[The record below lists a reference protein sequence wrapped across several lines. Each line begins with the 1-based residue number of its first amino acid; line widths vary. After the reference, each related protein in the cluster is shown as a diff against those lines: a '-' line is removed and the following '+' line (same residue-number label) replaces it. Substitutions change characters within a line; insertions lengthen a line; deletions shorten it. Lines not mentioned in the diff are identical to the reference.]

1 MMKTLAAWILYLWIA
16 LVIVGGLA
24 WAPPLKGFVA
34 GGESSRIVFFH
45 VPMAWTAFVAFI
57 TAGVASAVYL
67 RTRRPRHDRT
77 AEAAVQLGLLFGA
90 LATLTGSIWARLEW
104 GTYWNWDPRQ
114 GSIVLALLFYAAYL
128 ALRSAVEDHETRRR
142 LAAGY
147 AVLGLVVAPFLFFIA
162 PRLAS
167 FSLHPEPVINQRG
180 EVDMD
185 PAILV
190 VLLAGSLGFTA
201 LFYWLLDLQRRIA
214 ARLGREAL
222 GGAGSEA

>member
-1 MMKTLAAWILYLWIA
+1 MKTLAAWTLYVWIA
-16 LVIVGGLA
+16 LVIVGGLV

-57 TAGVASAVYL
+57 TAGVASALYL
-67 RTRRPRHDRT
+67 RTRRPRHDVA
-77 AEAAVQLGLLFGA
+77 AEAAVQLGLLFGV
-90 LATLTGSIWARLEW
+90 LATVTGAIWARLEW
-104 GTYWNWDPRQ
+104 GAYWNWDPRQ

-128 ALRSAVEDHETRRR
+128 ALRSAVEDHEIRRR

-147 AVLGLVVAPFLFFIA
+147 AVLGLVVAPFLFFVA

-190 VLLAGSLGFTA
+190 VLLAGSLAFTA
-201 LFYWLLDLQRRIA
+201 LFFWMHNLQRRIVA
-214 ARLGREAL
+214 LRSGNEAHL
-222 GGAGSEA
+222 AAGSES